1 MKLAGKR
8 KSGSINIQLAIFI
21 GLFIIST
28 FLFYSLYAID
38 QNYYQEIKINDKK
51 IQDIKSYDTKLLT
64 KLQEIESL
72 TGFYRTDKLSLK
84 RLDDVNVDVNE
95 LIRSLN
101 KINNEYKELK
111 ILNFD
116 LIKEEELDYANS
128 PASLEKIIN
137 AFTKHIYQLEKEIDL
152 LKKNIETAEINI
164 SNTKMAK
171 REIEKKLTPILDSLK
186 DKIDD
191 ENKRFNSKLSKLEQL
206 YEQNKSDQKLV
217 IGKSN
222 KLAKSIVEEKQKFE
236 KEIKEKT
243 GKIKELQAAK
253 YGRTVYSAILKQKDK
268 HKEFQPAN
276 AKIDG
281 EIVFT
286 DPKSQIVYI
295 SLGNESNLIPGLKFD
310 VYRKGN
316 KAKKNYIGTIEVQ
329 KIMNEVSCAKVIVL
343 ENELDPIVRGDLII
357 NPVLNKDMPI
367 YFAFAG
373 NFAKISKEKA
383 AELIS
388 KIGGKVENKITS
400 KTRFVVIGSNATQ
413 SQNYTAAINFGIPL
427 MTEKVLLRYIGD

>member
-8 KSGSINIQLAIFI
+8 KCGSINIQLAIFI
-21 GLFIIST
+21 GLFIMST
-28 FLFYSLYAID
+28 FLLYSLYAID
-38 QNYYQEIKINDKK
+38 QGYYQEIKINNKK
-51 IQDIKSYDTKLLT
+51 IKDLQNYETKLLT

-84 RLDDVNVDVNE
+84 SLKDVNVDINE

-101 KINNEYKELK
+101 NISNEYKYLK

-116 LIKEEELDYANS
+116 RIKNEELDYANS
-128 PASLEKIIN
+128 SVNLEKIIN
-137 AFTKHIYQLEKEIDL
+137 IFTKHIYQTQKEIDSL
-152 LKKNIETAEINI
+152 QSNIDSIEINI
-164 SNTKMAK
+164 QNTKIAK
-171 REIEKKLTPILDSLK
+171 KEVEKKLTPILDSLK

-191 ENKRFNSKLSKLEQL
+191 ENNQFNSKVANLDQL
-206 YEQNKSDQKLV
+206 YEK
-217 IGKSN
+217 N
-222 KLAKSIVEEKQKFE
+222 KLKQKEVITKRTELAQSIIEEKNKFE
-236 KEIKEKT
+236 KEIKEKQ

-295 SLGNESNLIPGLKFD
+295 SLGKNTNLIPGLKFD

-316 KAKKNYIGTIEVQ
+316 QAKKHYVGTIEVQ
-329 KIMNEVSCAKVIVL
+329 KIMNDISCAKVIVL
-343 ENELDPIVRGDLII
+343 KNELNPIVRGDLII

-373 NFAKISKEKA
+373 NFNIISKAKA
-383 AELIS
+383 TELIT
-388 KIGGKVENKITS
+388 KIGGKVEDKITS
-400 KTRFVVIGSNATQ
+400 KTRFVVIGEKARQ
-413 SQNYTAAINFGIPL
+413 SANYTAAINFGIPL